1 MPYFNP
7 LGSTKRFARI
17 LCESV
22 SCQSAKKSNDAKIH
36 GLLTNPDSGWRL
48 GVECMTPTADLCRV
62 WVSGGATGSL
72 APCNLHLPRSA
83 HIGLSTSSQ
92 RHCTRPPTPPDLL
105 LAVVSPDDAR
115 RQSHASPEH
124 PRGRDDTHSVR
135 RRSFHAYITLATF
148 TVSSFCS
155 RITLFADP
163 SFEDWYDA
171 RWLSHILHSRQHHH
185 YSWRSSWLSICDSCR
200 CRPTSSL

>member
-115 RQSHASPEH
+115 RQSHASPECAL
-124 PRGRDDTHSVR
+124 PRSGHSYLPQTSARTRRHSLRATPKLSRLYNPCHIHCLILLQPHYIVR
-135 RRSFHAYITLATF
+135 RPLI
-148 TVSSFCS
+148 
-155 RITLFADP
+155 
-163 SFEDWYDA
+163 
-171 RWLSHILHSRQHHH
+171 
-185 YSWRSSWLSICDSCR
+185 
-200 CRPTSSL
+200 